1 MKFIIENR
9 ASITYE
15 LIKLDTQINGDHVEL
30 LATIVHKDKG
40 YMLWGEHWLEILI
53 SLYHDK
59 CLLF

>member
-40 YMLWGEHWLEILI
+40 YMLWGEH
-53 SLYHDK
+53 
-59 CLLF
+59 